1 MREKP
6 MSIPIT
12 VFGEADHDTMQQIE
26 RCAAPRA
33 ADATLMAD
41 NHGAWR
47 CGGTVSSMSC
57 CPDWCRMA

>member
-1 MREKP
+1 MR
-6 MSIPIT
+6 
-12 VFGEADHDTMQQIE
+12 QIE